1 MPRHRPVE
9 RRRAIFIAVEGQ
21 SERAFIKFLGMCC
34 EEKGL
39 RLHPDVRPAD
49 GGDSVKVV
57 QFAVNR
63 LSRLPDRTG
72 YSERLVL
79 LDQDR
84 IEHDIRAGRNAQ
96 AMAAKHNLEIILQ
109 SPNLEGL
116 LLRLHKGHEQRKVPG
131 QDAFNELRKVWPE
144 YKKSL
149 PAEWL
154 AQRFKT
160 ADLLRA
166 ARHDGHLQR
175 LLDIFAL

>member
-9 RRRAIFIAVEGQ
+9 RRRVIFVTVEGP
-21 SERAFIKFLGMCC
+21 SDRAFIKFLGMCC

-63 LSRLPDRTG
+63 LSRLPDRSS

-84 IEHDIRAGRNAQ
+84 IEHDIRAG
-96 AMAAKHNLEIILQ
+96 
-109 SPNLEGL
+109 
-116 LLRLHKGHEQRKVPG
+116 
-131 QDAFNELRKVWPE
+131 
-144 YKKSL
+144 
-149 PAEWL
+149 
-154 AQRFKT
+154 T
-160 ADLLRA
+160 
-166 ARHDGHLQR
+166 
-175 LLDIFAL
+175 

>member
-1 MPRHRPVE
+1 MPRRLPVE
-9 RRRAIFIAVEGQ
+9 RRRPIFIAVEGQ
-21 SERAFIKFLGMCC
+21 SDRAFIRFLGMCC

-39 RLHPDVRPAD
+39 HLHPDVRPAD

-63 LSRLPDRTG
+63 LSKLPERSS

-84 IEHDIRAGRNAQ
+84 IERDIKAGRDAQ
-96 AMAAKHNLEIILQ
+96 AMAARHNLEIILQ

-116 LLRLHKGHEQRKVPG
+116 LLRMHKGHEQRNVRG
-131 QDAFNELRKVWPE
+131 QDALNELRKVWPE
-144 YKKSL
+144 YNKSL
-149 PAEWL
+149 PAERY
-154 AQRFKT
+154 AQRFKV

-175 LLDIFAL
+175 LLHIFGL